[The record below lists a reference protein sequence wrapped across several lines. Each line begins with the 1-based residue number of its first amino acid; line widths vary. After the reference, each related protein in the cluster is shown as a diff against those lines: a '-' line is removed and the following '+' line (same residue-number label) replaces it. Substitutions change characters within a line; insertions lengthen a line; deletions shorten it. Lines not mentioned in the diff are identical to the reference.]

1 MIRIALGIEYDGSRF
16 NGWQTQKG
24 VRTVQ
29 ETLEQALSKVADQPI
44 SVICAGRTDSGVH
57 GLEQVVHFDTSA
69 QRLPRSWVFG
79 TNCYLPDDVN
89 VLWATPIDPSFH
101 ARFSAIQRH
110 YRYII
115 LNRSVRSAVHA
126 KRMTWFYPPLETDK
140 MQQAAQFLI
149 GEHDFSSFRAKD
161 CQSKSPIRNVTR
173 LKVSRRGEQVWIE
186 VSANAF
192 LQHMVRNI
200 SGVLMTIGCG
210 KAEPNWAKQVLES
223 RNRTKGGITAPPDGL
238 YLQRVD
244 YKEDFE
250 KILQALKSPFNH
262 ANVCT

>member
-1 MIRIALGIEYDGSRF
+1 MIRVALGIEYDGSHF
-16 NGWQTQKG
+16 NGWQTQLG

-29 ETLEQALSKVADQPI
+29 ETLEKALSKVADQPI

-57 GLEQVVHFDTSA
+57 GLEQVVHFDTTA
-69 QRLPRSWVFG
+69 NRLPRSWIFG
-79 TNCYLPDDVN
+79 TNCYLPNDVN

-115 LNRSVRSAVHA
+115 LNRPVRSAVHA
-126 KRMTWFYPPLETDK
+126 KRMTWFYTPLEIIR
-140 MQQAAQFLI
+140 MQEAAQFLI
-149 GEHDFSSFRAKD
+149 GEHDFSSFRAEA
-161 CQSKSPIRNVTR
+161 CQAKSPIRTITR
-173 LKVSRRGEQVWIE
+173 LEISKYEKQVWIE

-200 SGVLMTIGCG
+200 SGVLMTIGTG
-210 KAEPNWAKQVLES
+210 KEHPIWAKQVLES

-238 YLQRVD
+238 YLQSVD
-244 YKEDFE
+244 YKDNFQR
-250 KILQALKSPFNH
+250 LFQTLKS
-262 ANVCT
+262 

>member
-1 MIRIALGIEYDGSRF
+1 MIRVALGIEYDGSCF
-16 NGWQTQKG
+16 KGWQTQSG

-29 ETLEQALSKVADQPI
+29 ETLEQALSKVADHSI

-57 GLEQVVHFDTSA
+57 GLEQVVHFDTTA
-69 QRLPRSWVFG
+69 NRLPRSWVFG

-89 VLWATPIDPSFH
+89 VLWATPIDHSFH

-126 KRMTWFYPPLETDK
+126 KQMTWFYPPLEITR
-140 MQQAAQFLI
+140 MQEAAQFLI

-161 CQSKSPIRNVTR
+161 CQSKSPIRNLTR
-173 LKVSRRGEQVWIE
+173 LGVSRHGEQVWIE

-210 KAEPNWAKQVLES
+210 KAEPNWAKQVLER
-223 RNRTKGGITAPPDGL
+223 RNRTASGITAPPDGL
-238 YLQRVD
+238 YLQSVD

-250 KILQALKSPFNH
+250 KILQNLKSPSNRV
-262 ANVCT
+262 NVYI

>member
-1 MIRIALGIEYDGSRF
+1 MIRVALGIEYNGSHF
-16 NGWQTQKG
+16 NGWQSQIG

-29 ETLEQALSKVADQPI
+29 GVLEKALSKVADQPI

-57 GLEQVVHFDTSA
+57 GLEQVVHFDTTA
-69 QRLPRSWVFG
+69 NRLPRSWIFG

-89 VLWATPIDPSFH
+89 VLWATPIDLSFH

-115 LNRSVRSAVHA
+115 LNRPVRSSLYA
-126 KRMTWFYPPLETDK
+126 KRMTWFYEPLEITR
-140 MQQAAQFLI
+140 MQEAAQFLM
-149 GEHDFSSFRAKD
+149 GEHDFSSFRAQA
-161 CQSKSPIRNVTR
+161 CQAKSPIRTITR
-173 LKVSRRGEQVWIE
+173 LVVSKYEKQLWIE

-200 SGVLMTIGCG
+200 AGVLMTIGTG
-210 KAEPNWAKQVLES
+210 KESPIWAKQVLES

-238 YLQRVD
+238 YLQTID
-244 YKEDFE
+244 YPENFQT
-250 KILQALKSPFNH
+250 LFQSLKY
-262 ANVCT
+262 

>member
-1 MIRIALGIEYDGSRF
+1 MIRVALGIEYDGSHF
-16 NGWQTQKG
+16 NGWQTQLG

-29 ETLEQALSKVADQPI
+29 ETLEKALSKVADQPI

-57 GLEQVVHFDTSA
+57 GLEQVVHFDTTA
-69 QRLPRSWVFG
+69 NRLPRSWIFG
-79 TNCYLPDDVN
+79 TNCYLPNDIN

-126 KRMTWFYPPLETDK
+126 KRMTWFYTPLEITR
-140 MQQAAQFLI
+140 MQEAAQFLI
-149 GEHDFSSFRAKD
+149 GEHDFSSFRAQA
-161 CQSKSPIRNVTR
+161 CQAKSPIRTITR
-173 LKVSRRGEQVWIE
+173 LEISKYEKQVWIE

-200 SGVLMTIGCG
+200 SGVLMTIGTG
-210 KAEPNWAKQVLES
+210 KEHPIWAKQVLES

-238 YLQRVD
+238 YLQSVD
-244 YKEDFE
+244 YKDNFQ
-250 KILQALKSPFNH
+250 KLFQTLKS
-262 ANVCT
+262 

>member
-1 MIRIALGIEYDGSRF
+1 MVRIALGIEYDGSYF
-16 NGWQTQKG
+16 NGWQTQNG

-29 ETLEQALSKVADQPI
+29 ETLEKALSKVADQPI

-57 GLEQVVHFDTSA
+57 GLEQVVHFDTTA
-69 QRLPRSWVFG
+69 QRLSRSWIFG

-89 VLWATPIDPSFH
+89 VLWATPIDSSFH

-126 KRMTWFYPPLETDK
+126 RRMTWFYPPLDISK
-140 MQQAAQFLI
+140 MQEAAQFLI

-173 LKVSRRGEQVWIE
+173 LEVSRHEEQVWIE

-200 SGVLMTIGCG
+200 AGVLMAIGMG
-210 KAEPNWAKQVLES
+210 KENPIWAKQVLES

-238 YLQRVD
+238 YLQSVD
-244 YKEDFE
+244 YKEEFE
-250 KILQALKSPFNH
+250 EILQPFKSQSNR
-262 ANVCT
+262 ANVYI